1 MQPEV
6 RSPVRTYVEY
16 SRDGALTVELDWN
29 EAVVRVQVE
38 PEVNATWTAQE
49 VSARVL
55 RLHTVALMRKRC
67 EEREEM
73 NDRGADLPP
82 DTPSSRR
89 RRKSRNTGTDS
100 SISDRFGCCITP

>member
-16 SRDGALTVELDWN
+16 SRDGALTVELDGD

-49 VSARVL
+49 VSSRVL

-67 EEREEM
+67 EDRDQM
-73 NDRGADLPP
+73 NDRGAGIPP
-82 DTPSSRR
+82 GHPVFPTASEVAEYRH
-89 RRKSRNTGTDS
+89 
-100 SISDRFGCCITP
+100 RFINF

>member
-49 VSARVL
+49 VSA
-55 RLHTVALMRKRC
+55 
-67 EEREEM
+67 
-73 NDRGADLPP
+73 
-82 DTPSSRR
+82 
-89 RRKSRNTGTDS
+89 
-100 SISDRFGCCITP
+100 